1 MTTRVKIIVSANEM
15 LLIREYKASDRNAC
29 IAIFKSNMPL
39 YFAPEEFP
47 LLENWLDSKDKNEI
61 AYKNNHAEHFY
72 VVEKNSKIVAC
83 GGFYLT
89 NEDDAKMT
97 WGMVENSFHKKGI
110 GKEFLLYR
118 LEEIRQLYPDC
129 IISLDTSQHTY
140 SFFEKMGFSVT
151 KISKDAYGEGLDRYD
166 MLLNKKGA
174 M

>member
-1 MTTRVKIIVSANEM
+1 MTTRVKIVVSANEM
-15 LLIREYKASDRNAC
+15 LLIREYKASDRAAC

-61 AYKNNHAEHFY
+61 AYENNHAEHFY
-72 VVEKNSKIVAC
+72 VVEKNSKVVAC

-89 NEDDAKMT
+89 NGTDAKIT

-118 LEEIRQLYPDC
+118 LEEIRQMYPEST
-129 IISLDTSQHTY
+129 ISLDTSQHTF
-140 SFFEKMGFSVT
+140 SFFEKMGFTVT
-151 KISKDAYGEGLDRYD
+151 KITKEGYGKDLDRYD
-166 MLLNKKGA
+166 MILK
-174 M
+174 